1 MSLSCSRRAYITRGA
16 VCPFHDPML
25 DYRAARLNMV
35 ESQLRTNK
43 VTDEAV
49 LDAFLAVPRELF
61 VPDHLDGIAYV
72 DEDIPLGGG
81 RFLMEPMVLARL
93 MQMAAIGPEDGVL
106 VIGAATGY
114 AAALIARLG
123 ARAVAVESDAGLAA
137 TARARLQEL
146 QLGNVTL
153 LEGHLAEG
161 YPAGA
166 PYEVIVIAG
175 AVAFVP
181 DALARQLADRGRL
194 VTIVK
199 SSAAMGQGVLM
210 TRAAGVLSQRAVF
223 DAGPPFLPGF
233 APAPAFVF

>member
-1 MSLSCSRRAYITRGA
+1 
-16 VCPFHDPML
+16 ML

-49 LDAFLAVPRELF
+49 LDAFLAIPRERF
-61 VPDHLDGIAYV
+61 VPDHLDGNAYV
-72 DEDIPLGGG
+72 DADIPLGGG
-81 RFLMEPMVLARL
+81 RFLLQPMVLARL
-93 MQMAAIGPEDGVL
+93 MQIAAIGPEDGVL

-114 AAALIARLG
+114 ASAVIARCA
-123 ARAVAVESDAGLAA
+123 ARVVAVESDAALAA

-153 LEGHLAEG
+153 LEGHLEEG

-175 AVAFVP
+175 AVASVP

-194 VTIVK
+194 ATVVK
-199 SSAAMGQGVLM
+199 NSAAMGQGVLM
-210 TRAAGVLSQRAVF
+210 TRTSGHLSQRAVF
-223 DAGPPFLPGF
+223 DAGTPFLPGF
-233 APAPAFVF
+233 APAPGFVF